1 MVATNKPEVILQ
13 RLRELS
19 GFTKPRV
26 PSLDRD
32 DLVAQGRLLDPPIRQ
47 SELAEAAGVTV
58 GAITGAMRRE
68 ERRRGLESGALSK
81 VRATAKPA
89 S

>member
-1 MVATNKPEVILQ
+1 MVATNKPEIILR
-13 RLRELS
+13 RLREL
-19 GFTKPRV
+19 PVRERQ

-32 DLVAQGRLLDPPIRQ
+32 DLIAQGRLLEPPIRQ

-81 VRATAKPA
+81 VRATAKPT
-89 S
+89 